1 MTDFS
6 FSCLFRILSIDSV
19 DNPHVIT
26 RPAHAAEVHQLLLEF
41 PVVAIVGARQTGKT
55 TLAHALAQG
64 FAGPAHHFDLEDPR
78 DDARLAAPMLALE
91 PLEGLVVI
99 DEVQRRPDLFPVLRV
114 LADKAGTRVRYLILG
129 SAAPELI
136 HGSGE
141 SLAGRVAYHELPGLD
156 LHEVGPG
163 QADVL
168 WQRGGLPRSLLAGSD
183 AASLRWRR
191 EYIRAYLERDIPALG
206 FRLAPATLRRFW
218 SMLAHYSGQIWNGAE
233 LARAFGVSEPTVR
246 HYLDILAATC
256 MVRVL
261 PPWFENVSK
270 RQVRAPKIYLSD
282 SGLLH
287 ALLDIP
293 SGAEALLGHPRVG
306 ASWEGFALHQ
316 LVQAL
321 GVDWRDCHHWRAHTG
336 AELDL
341 LVVKDGQRIG
351 FEIKRTD
358 APRLTAS
365 MRSALNVLGLDVLYA
380 VHAGTQ
386 AWQMEE
392 RVHALPLADVLS
404 LRPPNA
410 ASR

>member
-1 MTDFS
+1 M
-6 FSCLFRILSIDSV
+6 IQ
-19 DNPHVIT
+19 
-26 RPAHAAEVHQLLLEF
+26 RPAHAAEIAALLREF

-55 TLAHALAQG
+55 TLAQAIGDG
-64 FAGPAHHFDLEDPR
+64 FGGAVHRFDLEDPR

-91 PLEGLVVI
+91 PLDGLVII

-114 LADKAGTRVRYLILG
+114 LADRAGTRVRYLILG
-129 SAAPELI
+129 SAAPELVQ
-136 HGSGE
+136 GGGE
-141 SLAGRVAYHELPGLD
+141 SLAGRIAFHELPGLD
-156 LHEVGPG
+156 LAEVG
-163 QADVL
+163 AEHVDSL
-168 WQRGGLPRSLLAGSD
+168 WRRGGLPRSLLAASD

-218 SMLAHYSGQIWNGAE
+218 SMLAHYSGQLWNGAE

-261 PPWFENVSK
+261 PPWFENVGK
-270 RQVRAPKIYLSD
+270 RQVRAPKIYLAD

-287 ALLDIP
+287 ALLDIG
-293 SGAEALLGHPRVG
+293 STQESLLGHPRVG

-316 LVQAL
+316 IVRAL
-321 GVDWRDCHHWRAHTG
+321 AADWRDCHHWRLHTG

-341 LVVKDGQRIG
+341 LVMRGKRRIG

-358 APRLTAS
+358 APRVTPS
-365 MRSALNVLGLDVLYA
+365 MRSALDVLRLDRLYV
-380 VHAGTQ
+380 VHAGAE
-386 AWQMEE
+386 AWPMDE
-392 RVHALPLADVLS
+392 RIAALPLAGLFEQM
-404 LRPPNA
+404 REE
-410 ASR
+410 RQGG